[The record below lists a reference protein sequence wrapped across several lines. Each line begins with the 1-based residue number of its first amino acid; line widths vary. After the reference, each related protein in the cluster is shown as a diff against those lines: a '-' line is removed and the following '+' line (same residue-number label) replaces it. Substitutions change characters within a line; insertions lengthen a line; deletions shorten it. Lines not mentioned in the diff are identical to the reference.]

1 VDLVTQS
8 IRLTN
13 ENNSIKRQIG
23 GAVENKYYFP
33 QWRLVW
39 DELPK
44 LKFGP
49 GTEIEVDHIETL
61 RHDNVEKKTLT
72 KIKKRAIDFY
82 GREYWRTRGIEQ
94 TDIHNQLLSK
104 GIKISRNRVLTI
116 LYQLNNMTYLSELTE
131 QFIRSSGFYVDHI
144 WLHEMKNGKID
155 TASHLS
161 MRYYF
166 LAPMRNF

>member
-44 LKFGP
+44 LKVHP
-49 GTEIEVDHIETL
+49 WHTIVVERTETF
-61 RHDNVEKKTLT
+61 RHGDVSTSSVT
-72 KIKKRAIDFY
+72 KQKQFAIDFY
-82 GREYWRTRGIEQ
+82 GREYWRQHGIEQ
-94 TDIHNQLLSK
+94 SDLVKRLHEKGINIPAHQVKVILSK
-104 GIKISRNRVLTI
+104 FYKWNDLSRVTERFVYNSGLRIYRLEVGI
-116 LYQLNNMTYLSELTE
+116 
-131 QFIRSSGFYVDHI
+131 GC
-144 WLHEMKNGKID
+144 
-155 TASHLS
+155 
-161 MRYYF
+161 YYF
-166 LAPMRNF
+166 LAPM